1 LAATA
6 RAENLFSEVSLE
18 NRDPDVMASSESGVL
33 SAGTNPLG
41 LPRRLGVGT
50 ATSVVVANMIGTG
63 IFTTTG
69 LMLARVESGGLVLL
83 CWLVGGCVALCG
95 ALCYAELSAMMPR
108 AGGEYVYLHEIYGPL
123 PAFLTGWTSFFAGF
137 SAPIAATGVACAAY
151 LSAAGLL
158 PDTWLAGRGT
168 AIVIVAVLT
177 AVHYRG
183 VRLGARVQGVL
194 TGLTLLLL
202 GGLIL
207 AGFTAGR
214 GSWEFL
220 GASSNFWAPGR
231 ASQLGIA
238 LLWVMYAYSGW
249 NASAYIA
256 EEVRRPSRTL
266 PRSLV
271 LGTMTVMAIYLLA
284 NLLYFFAAPPAALS
298 GVVAV
303 GEVVAQRLFG
313 DRAGAW
319 LSALI
324 SLALLASLS
333 ACVFIGPRVYFAMA
347 RDALFFRFAA
357 RVHPRFETPGL
368 SIAAQ
373 GLCAV
378 LMIVSGTFEQLL
390 TYIGFALG
398 VFPWMAVAGVFLL
411 RRREPTRE
419 RPYRVW
425 GYPLVP
431 AFYLVAV
438 AWIWGVAL
446 VNRPGPSLMALATV
460 AAGIPAYA
468 LTARRKPAERMAKG
482 SP

>member
-1 LAATA
+1 
-6 RAENLFSEVSLE
+6 
-18 NRDPDVMASSESGVL
+18 MASGEFGVL
-33 SAGTNPLG
+33 STGADPMR
-41 LPRRLGVGT
+41 LPRRLGAGA

-69 LMLARVESGGLVLL
+69 LMLARVESGWLVLL

-95 ALCYAELSAMMPR
+95 ALSYAELAAMMPR
-108 AGGEYVYLHEIYGPL
+108 AGGEYVYLHDIYGPL

-177 AVHYRG
+177 AIHYRG
-183 VRLGARVQGVL
+183 VRLGTWVQSVL
-194 TGLTLLLL
+194 TGVTLLLL

-207 AGFTAGR
+207 AGFAAGH
-214 GSWEFL
+214 GSWQFL
-220 GASSNFWAPGR
+220 EVSNSFWAPGR
-231 ASQLGIA
+231 PSQLGIA
-238 LLWVMYAYSGW
+238 LLWVMFAYSGW

-256 EEVRRPSRTL
+256 EEVQQPARTL

-271 LGTMTVMAIYLLA
+271 LGTLAVMVIYLLV

-303 GEVVAQRLFG
+303 GEVAAQQMFG
-313 DRAGAW
+313 DWTGAW
-319 LSALI
+319 LAALI

-333 ACVFIGPRVYFAMA
+333 ACMFIGPRVYYAMA

-357 RVHPRFETPGL
+357 RIHPRFETPGL

-398 VFPWMAVAGVFLL
+398 VFPWMAVAGLFLL

-431 AFYLVAV
+431 AFYLVAM

-446 VNRPGPSLMALATV
+446 LNRPGPSLMALATV
-460 AAGIPAYA
+460 AAGIPAYL
-468 LTARRKPAERMAKG
+468 LTVRRKPAEQMRKG
-482 SP
+482 NLFR